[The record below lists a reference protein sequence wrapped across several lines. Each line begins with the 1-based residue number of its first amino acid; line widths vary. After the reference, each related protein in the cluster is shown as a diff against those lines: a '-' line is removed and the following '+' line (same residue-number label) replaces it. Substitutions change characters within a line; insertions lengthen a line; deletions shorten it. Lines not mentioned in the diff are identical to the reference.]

1 MATGH
6 SDFDDTAAEALRID
20 PHKLDRDS
28 RLVLSR
34 FWDKLRGSLAR
45 VPFADRI
52 IAAFYAATDPATPFR
67 SKAILMGA
75 LAYFVM
81 PVDAVPDFIA
91 LMGFTD
97 DAAVLMLALRT
108 VSSAIL
114 PRHQEQAQAWL
125 TSHRVTRTN
134 PEEVQAGTVID
145 HD

>member
-1 MATGH
+1 MANGT
-6 SDFDDTAAEALRID
+6 SDFDDTAAEALRVD
-20 PHKLDRDS
+20 PIKMERDR

-34 FWDKLRGSLAR
+34 FWAKLRGSLAR
-45 VPFADRI
+45 IPFADRI
-52 IAAFYAATDPATPFR
+52 IAAYYAAIDPATPMR

-91 LMGFTD
+91 LLGYTD

-114 PRHQEQAQAWL
+114 PRHHDQARAWL
-125 TSHRVTRTN
+125 SQHLVTPTG
-134 PEEVQAGTVID
+134 PEEVQAGPVID